1 MVKFV
6 IAISGKRKSGKDY
19 CAKLIKESLASKGVS
34 VSAVGISH
42 SLKEEYAKIHDLNF
56 AELLTDGPYKE
67 KYRKDMI
74 LWGEEARNKDF
85 GVFCRA
91 AIKSVIDS
99 DVVIVSDCRRLTD
112 YAYFNSNFNSL
123 TIRVE
128 TSEENRKERGFR
140 FVEGVDDT
148 ESECGLDNYKFD
160 VVLKNLT
167 GEELA
172 PQIEAITGIV
182 INKL

>member
-1 MVKFV
+1 M
-6 IAISGKRKSGKDY
+6 
-19 CAKLIKESLASKGVS
+19 
-34 VSAVGISH
+34 
-42 SLKEEYAKIHDLNF
+42 
-56 AELLTDGPYKE
+56 
-67 KYRKDMI
+67 
-74 LWGEEARNKDF
+74 
-85 GVFCRA
+85 
-91 AIKSVIDS
+91 IDS

-128 TSEENRKERGFR
+128 SSEENRKERGFR
-140 FVEGVDDT
+140 FVEGVDDA

-172 PQIEAITGIV
+172 PQVEAITGIV
-182 INKL
+182 INKLWFFFNLQQEIKRKTI